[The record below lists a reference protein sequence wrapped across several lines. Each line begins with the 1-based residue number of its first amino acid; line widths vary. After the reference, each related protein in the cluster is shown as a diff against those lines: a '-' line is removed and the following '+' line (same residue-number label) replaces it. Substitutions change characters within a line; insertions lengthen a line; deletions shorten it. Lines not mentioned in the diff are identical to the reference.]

1 MERSLSLTIKNDKK
15 ATDLHLYAYRND
27 RENVIKYLDQNGG
40 EINTRDSKGKTALF
54 LASSYGRQEIVDIML
69 QRTFC
74 DPNIPDNKGN
84 TPLHEAVE
92 KGDLNIV
99 KSLVESGKKARFYP
113 YTSYIGLHYCDAL
126 PLILEVAS
134 YIVIEMHAT
143 FAE

>member
-1 MERSLSLTIKNDKK
+1 MERSLSLTIKSDKK

-27 RENVIKYLDQNGG
+27 RENVIKYLDLNGG

-69 QRTFC
+69 QRTLC
-74 DPNIPDNKGN
+74 DPNIPDNKEN

-99 KSLVESGKKARFYP
+99 KSLVESGKKARSLKF
-113 YTSYIGLHYCDAL
+113 S
-126 PLILEVAS
+126 
-134 YIVIEMHAT
+134 
-143 FAE
+143 